1 LAAKGYAIWASRW
14 LLLSFFINNYFK
26 DLCPL
31 SLDLFGEIHL
41 PFCTLVAAICCS
53 DQRAVVSVAGHICA
67 IQMGQFLLCEWIGMA
82 WSAADVGI
90 NAD

>member
-1 LAAKGYAIWASRW
+1 LAAF
-14 LLLSFFINNYFK
+14 SFFISNYSK
-26 DLCPL
+26 DLCPF
-31 SLDLFGEIHL
+31 SLGFLGEILL

-53 DQRAVVSVAGHICA
+53 GQRIFVSIAGRIVAIK
-67 IQMGQFLLCEWIGMA
+67 MGQFLLCGWTGMA